1 MLKRKEEPHEEA
13 EILRKALRQEKNLA
27 LSGDTCVANERM
39 RSDLKK
45 SLSRIEAERGVEQG
59 KAGLKISLLGI
70 SRKEAS
76 NFLGLRRRHR
86 STLHS
91 IQGFLCSLRIGGHRG
106 EVEKM
111 AMPST

>member
-70 SRKEAS
+70 SREGGFQFSRIEKKTPINAS
-76 NFLGLRRRHR
+76 LDSGL
-86 STLHS
+86 L
-91 IQGFLCSLRIGGHRG
+91 
-106 EVEKM
+106 V
-111 AMPST
+111 